1 MTDYEQLI
9 DIFINVTKGEPI
21 AQIGSPFLFYYSDDL
36 DKDILIKDIFSIDIK
51 SAFPTICKILFGE
64 ESEFVK
70 KIYSYEEKLKRN
82 IFISTTLKN
91 WSQTTNIDYLSEITL
106 LSKILIFNYVFSKYS
121 NIKILEY
128 AKDGMY
134 IHGIPNTNYNE
145 YHEKFFEI
153 MKKYNIV
160 YHEDKIDTYIRF
172 NKTSIYQSKAN
183 IEIKGKYKD
192 LPSGLYDIVV
202 KLLSGLIYNNELI
215 SLIQKVYSKDY
226 FNILF
231 YGSVVDYLEYL
242 YKFKNNKFI
251 NINGDFI
258 ESINEVNP
266 YSYLY
271 NIIYPILNLIRLEQS
286 NSN

>member
-1 MTDYEQLI
+1 MTDYEELI
-9 DIFINVTKGEPI
+9 DIFINITKGESI
-21 AQIGSPFLFYYSDDL
+21 AQIGSPFLFYYSDDI

-51 SAFPTICKILFGE
+51 SAFPTICKILFGD

-70 KIYSYEEKLKRN
+70 KIYSFDKKLERN
-82 IFISTTLKN
+82 IFISTTLKQ
-91 WSQTTNIDYLSEITL
+91 WSQITKVDYLSEITL

-134 IHGIPNTNYNE
+134 IHGIANTQYNE
-145 YHEKFFEI
+145 YSEKFFKLME
-153 MKKYNIV
+153 KYKIV
-160 YHEDKIDTYIRF
+160 YHEDKIETYIRF
-172 NKTSIYQSKAN
+172 NKTSIYQTKNN

-192 LPSGLYDIVV
+192 LPDGLHDIII
-202 KLLSGLIYNNELI
+202 KLLSGLIYNQELI
-215 SLIQKVYSKDY
+215 LLIQKVYSLDY

-231 YGSVVDYLEYL
+231 YGGVIDYLEYL

-258 ESINEVNP
+258 DSINNVNP

-271 NIIYPILNLIRLEQS
+271 NIIYPILNLIRLQQS
-286 NSN
+286 SIN

>member
-1 MTDYEQLI
+1 MTDYEELI
-9 DIFINVTKGEPI
+9 DIFINITKGESI
-21 AQIGSPFLFYYSDDL
+21 AQIGSPFLFYYSDDI

-51 SAFPTICKILFGE
+51 SAFPTICKILFGD

-70 KIYSYEEKLKRN
+70 KIYSFDKKLERN
-82 IFISTTLKN
+82 IFISTTLKQ
-91 WSQTTNIDYLSEITL
+91 WSQITKVDYLSEITL

-134 IHGIPNTNYNE
+134 IHGIPNTQYNE
-145 YHEKFFEI
+145 YSEKFFKLME
-153 MKKYNIV
+153 KYKIT
-160 YHEDKIDTYIRF
+160 YHEDKIETYIRF
-172 NKTSIYQSKAN
+172 NKTSIYQTKNN

-192 LPSGLYDIVV
+192 LPDGLHDIII
-202 KLLSGLIYNNELI
+202 KLLSGLIYNQELI
-215 SLIQKVYSKDY
+215 LLIQKVYSLDY

-231 YGSVVDYLEYL
+231 YGGVIDYLEYL

-258 ESINEVNP
+258 DSINNVNP

-271 NIIYPILNLIRLEQS
+271 NIIYPILNLIRLQQS
-286 NSN
+286 SIN

>member
-1 MTDYEQLI
+1 MTDYEELI
-9 DIFINVTKGEPI
+9 DIFINITKGESI
-21 AQIGSPFLFYYSDDL
+21 AQIGSPFLFYYSDDI

-51 SAFPTICKILFGE
+51 SAFPTICKILFGD

-70 KIYSYEEKLKRN
+70 KIYSFDKKLERN
-82 IFISTTLKN
+82 IFISTTLKQ
-91 WSQTTNIDYLSEITL
+91 WSQITKVDYLSEITL

-134 IHGIPNTNYNE
+134 IHGIPNTQYNE
-145 YHEKFFEI
+145 HSEKFFKLME
-153 MKKYNIV
+153 KYKIT
-160 YHEDKIDTYIRF
+160 YHEDKIETYIRF
-172 NKTSIYQSKAN
+172 NKTSIYQTKNN

-192 LPSGLYDIVV
+192 LPDGLHDIII
-202 KLLSGLIYNNELI
+202 KLLSGLIYNQELI
-215 SLIQKVYSKDY
+215 LLIQKVYSLDY

-231 YGSVVDYLEYL
+231 YGGVIDYLEYL

-258 ESINEVNP
+258 DSINNVNP

-271 NIIYPILNLIRLEQS
+271 NIIYPILNLIRLQQS
-286 NSN
+286 SIN

>member
-1 MTDYEQLI
+1 MTDYEELI
-9 DIFINVTKGEPI
+9 DIFINITKGESI
-21 AQIGSPFLFYYSDDL
+21 AQIGSPFLFYYSDDI

-51 SAFPTICKILFGE
+51 SAFPTICKILFGD

-70 KIYSYEEKLKRN
+70 KIYSFDKKLERN
-82 IFISTTLKN
+82 IFISTTLKQ
-91 WSQTTNIDYLSEITL
+91 WSQITKVDYLSEITL

-134 IHGIPNTNYNE
+134 IHGIPNTQYNE
-145 YHEKFFEI
+145 YSEKFFKLME
-153 MKKYNIV
+153 KYKIV
-160 YHEDKIDTYIRF
+160 YHEDKIETYIRF
-172 NKTSIYQSKAN
+172 NKTSIYQTKNN

-192 LPSGLYDIVV
+192 LPDGLHDIII
-202 KLLSGLIYNNELI
+202 KLLSGLIYNQELI
-215 SLIQKVYSKDY
+215 LLIQKVYSLDY

-231 YGSVVDYLEYL
+231 YGGVIDYLEYL

-258 ESINEVNP
+258 DSINNVNP

-271 NIIYPILNLIRLEQS
+271 NIIYPILNLIRLQQS
-286 NSN
+286 SIN

>member
-9 DIFINVTKGEPI
+9 DIFINITKGEPI
-21 AQIGSPFLFYYSDDL
+21 AQIGSPFLFYYSDDV

-64 ESEFVK
+64 QSEFVK
-70 KIYSYEEKLKRN
+70 KLYSFDKKLDRN
-82 IFISTTLKN
+82 IFMSTTLKQ
-91 WSQTTNIDYLSEITL
+91 WSETTNIDYLSEITL
-106 LSKILIFNYVFSKYS
+106 LSKILIFNYVFSKYT

-134 IHGIPNTNYNE
+134 IYGLPNTEYNS
-145 YHEKFFEI
+145 YHEKFFKLME
-153 MKKYNIV
+153 KYNIV
-160 YHEDKIDTYIRF
+160 YHEDKIETYIRF
-172 NKTSIYQSKAN
+172 NKTSIYQTKNN

-192 LPSGLYDIVV
+192 LPEGLHDIIV
-202 KLLSGLIYNNELI
+202 KLMSGLIYNQELI
-215 SLIQKVYSKDY
+215 LLIQKVYSKDY

-231 YGSVVDYLEYL
+231 YGGVVDYLEYL

-258 ESINEVNP
+258 DSINDVKP

-271 NIIYPILNLIRLEQS
+271 NIIYPVLNLIRLQQS
-286 NSN
+286 NIN

>member
-9 DIFINVTKGEPI
+9 DIFINITKGEPI

-51 SAFPTICKILFGE
+51 SAFPTICKILFGD

-70 KIYSYEEKLKRN
+70 KIYSFDKKLERN
-82 IFISTTLKN
+82 IFISTTLKQ
-91 WSQTTNIDYLSEITL
+91 WSQITKVDYLSEITL

-134 IHGIPNTNYNE
+134 IHGIPNTQYNE
-145 YHEKFFEI
+145 YSEKFFKLME
-153 MKKYNIV
+153 KYKIT
-160 YHEDKIDTYIRF
+160 YHEDKIETYIRF
-172 NKTSIYQSKAN
+172 NKTSIYQTKNN

-192 LPSGLYDIVV
+192 LPDGLHDIII
-202 KLLSGLIYNNELI
+202 KLLSGLIYNQELI
-215 SLIQKVYSKDY
+215 LLIQKVYSLDY

-231 YGSVVDYLEYL
+231 YGSVIDYLEYL

-258 ESINEVNP
+258 DSINNVNP

-271 NIIYPILNLIRLEQS
+271 NIIYPILNLIRLQQS
-286 NSN
+286 SIN

>member
-1 MTDYEQLI
+1 MTDYEELI
-9 DIFINVTKGEPI
+9 DIFINITKGESI
-21 AQIGSPFLFYYSDDL
+21 AQIGSPFLFYYSDDI

-51 SAFPTICKILFGE
+51 SAFPTICKILFGD

-70 KIYSYEEKLKRN
+70 KIYSFDKKLERN
-82 IFISTTLKN
+82 IFISTTLKQ
-91 WSQTTNIDYLSEITL
+91 WSQITKVDYLSEITL

-134 IHGIPNTNYNE
+134 IHGIPNTQYNE
-145 YHEKFFEI
+145 YSEKFFKLME
-153 MKKYNIV
+153 KYKIV
-160 YHEDKIDTYIRF
+160 YHEDKIETYIRF
-172 NKTSIYQSKAN
+172 NKTSIYQTKNN

-192 LPSGLYDIVV
+192 LPDGLHDIII
-202 KLLSGLIYNNELI
+202 KLLSGLIYNQELI
-215 SLIQKVYSKDY
+215 LLIQKVYSRDY

-231 YGSVVDYLEYL
+231 YGGVIDYLESL

-258 ESINEVNP
+258 DSINNVNP

-271 NIIYPILNLIRLEQS
+271 NIIYPILNLIRLQQS
-286 NSN
+286 SIN